1 MLFDTNTT
9 RWSRLAKGE
18 QFGENLWSHDGEYV
32 YIRESSKGSPRL
44 IRVRIKDGLLEDVLG
59 LKDIPQLDDIFT
71 AWIGLTPE
79 GAPVLIRDRSV
90 QEIYALDLQ

>member
-1 MLFDTNTT
+1 VVAW
-9 RWSRLAKGE
+9 RK
-18 QFGENLWSHDGEYV
+18 YV

-59 LKDIPQLDDIFT
+59 PKDIPQLVDFFT

-90 QEIYALDLQ
+90 QEIYALDLE

>member
-1 MLFDTNTT
+1 MLNETHHALP
-9 RWSRLAKGE
+9 RY
-18 QFGENLWSHDGEYV
+18 NLYAFF
-32 YIRESSKGSPRL
+32 SS
-44 IRVRIKDGLLEDVLG
+44 LLEDVLG